1 MFRILLV
8 LTAAAITTLQAQA
21 EVSPKATVLIHAT
34 IIDGTGAPA
43 QSGMTLVVDGR
54 RITALGKDESVAFS
68 TNAQVIEAKGKFV
81 IPGLWDMHVHLS
93 YTKASA
99 LPALVANGVTGVRD
113 MGGLL
118 RELDE
123 WRVKI
128 ESGVMVGPRILRSG
142 PVLNGRQFAFQQF
155 AVTNESEA
163 RGAVRALHKA
173 GVDCIKVHR
182 AISREAYLGAMDE
195 CKKLGLPLVGHI
207 PNTVT
212 PLEASN
218 AGQAS
223 MEHVGTLLDG
233 TFSAEHKAEPFAVAL
248 ERFTRESAASLFA
261 RFASNGTAFTPTL
274 VSHRMG
280 TQFGRARPN
289 ERDKYVSRSAR
300 KIATDLLARD
310 KDQLTPEFYER
321 MELQF
326 KYALPLVKLMQQA
339 GVRVLAGTD
348 LATAGTYPGFDLH
361 DELALMVEAGLTPM
375 QALQS
380 ATRNPAEFLKLS
392 DTGTIAAGRTA
403 DLVLLDGNP
412 LEDIRNTQKIR
423 AVILSGR
430 FLDRNTLDALLRDAE
445 QAAQEE

>member
-1 MFRILLV
+1 
-8 LTAAAITTLQAQA
+8 
-21 EVSPKATVLIHAT
+21 
-34 IIDGTGAPA
+34 
-43 QSGMTLVVDGR
+43 MTL
-54 RITALGKDESVAFS
+54 
-68 TNAQVIEAKGKFV
+68 
-81 IPGLWDMHVHLS
+81 
-93 YTKASA
+93 
-99 LPALVANGVTGVRD
+99 
-113 MGGLL
+113 
-118 RELDE
+118 
-123 WRVKI
+123 

-182 AISREAYLGAMDE
+182 AISREAYLGAVDE

-233 TFSAEHKAEPFAVAL
+233 TFSTEHKDEPSAVAL
-248 ERFTRESAASLFA
+248 ERFTRESAATLFA

-274 VSHRMG
+274 VSHRMA
-280 TQFGRARPN
+280 TQFGRAKTN
-289 ERDKYVSRSAR
+289 ERDKYVSRSAQ
-300 KIATDLLARD
+300 KSAADLLARD
-310 KDQLTPEFYER
+310 KDQFTPEFYER
-321 MELQF
+321 MSQQF
-326 KYALPLVKLMQQA
+326 KVALPLVKLMQEA

-403 DLVLLDGNP
+403 DLVLLDANP

-430 FLDRNTLDALLRDAE
+430 VFDRNALDGLLREAE
-445 QAAQEE
+445 